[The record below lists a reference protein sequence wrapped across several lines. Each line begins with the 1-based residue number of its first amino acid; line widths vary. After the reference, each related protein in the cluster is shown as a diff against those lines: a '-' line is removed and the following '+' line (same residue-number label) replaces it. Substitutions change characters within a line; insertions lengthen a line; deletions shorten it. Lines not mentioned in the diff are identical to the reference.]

1 MNILAINSNI
11 LSFISENSYESLL
24 SSIDGLKSDE
34 FEIKKIKEID
44 KIDPNNVFKS
54 FQFKVIDK
62 LRAKKSSWDVYYH
75 QNISLVVHYLE
86 SLATHIKCLS
96 DENKDIDHPLDI
108 ARDVLLMYIDFKQRY
123 EYLINSNSYE
133 APAGITM
140 HNHSMGT
147 HIKLNALLYHG
158 SGFSPRELV
167 PLTVFEIRQLIETK
181 IYHSFGLEF
190 VYDENSDEFR
200 LSIIPTKVFFEF
212 LTRKDIKECITFVKK
227 DFLTTLQSIYTWT
240 NEYIHTGRFNY
251 YWQIFYAIY
260 LLKNLNMGMPPN
272 EKGFNA
278 DSGVQIKKTKLEY
291 IQNEFEKYINEG
303 SQNKNLKC
311 HFEKIQGVEIE

>member
-1 MNILAINSNI
+1 MNSIENNSNL
-11 LSFISENSYESLL
+11 LSFVSV
-24 SSIDGLKSDE
+24 SSIDNLAPAIEALKTEE
-34 FEIKKIKEID
+34 FQNKKIKDIA

-54 FQFKVIDK
+54 FHFKVIDR

-75 QNISLVVHYLE
+75 QNISLVVHYLKSLLGQIILLEKEGE
-86 SLATHIKCLS
+86 STEYL
-96 DENKDIDHPLDI
+96 LDI
-108 ARDVLLMYIDFKQRY
+108 ARDVVLMYIGFKCRY
-123 EYLINSNSYE
+123 ENIINDNQIE

-140 HNHSMGT
+140 SNHSMSI

-167 PLTVFEIRQLIETK
+167 PLSVFEIRQLIEMK

-190 VYDENSDEFR
+190 VYDENSEDFK
-200 LSIIPTKVFFEF
+200 LSIVPMKVFFEF
-212 LTRKDIKECITFVKK
+212 LAKKDIKDNITFVKK
-227 DFLTTLQSIYTWT
+227 DFLIVIQNIYTWT

-260 LLKNLNMGMPPN
+260 LLKNFNMGMPPN
-272 EKGFNA
+272 EKGFSA
-278 DSGVQIKKTKLEY
+278 DSGVQIKKDKLEY
-291 IQNEFEKYINEG
+291 IQNEFEKYINES

-311 HFEKIQGVEIE
+311 HFGNIQGVEVE